1 VGDRFARYWLLLP
14 LLGGAALLVLSEF
27 LVLREIRAITAVPPG
42 GTTRAGG
49 HHGYALLVVG
59 VALVPMAWGAV
70 VGGSRPAAFACL
82 ALALVAV
89 GIVLAV
95 DRPALDDT
103 GLIGR
108 TYDLAEA
115 SPKAAFWTE
124 SIGAALAL
132 IGGIGA
138 VVLRPSGRASRAR
151 ARPRGA
157 RAPRPRAPAAASP
170 PREDAGGPPAPAG

>member
-1 VGDRFARYWLLLP
+1 VADRFARYGLLVP
-14 LLGGAALLVLSEF
+14 LLAGAALLIVSEF
-27 LVLREIRAITAVPPG
+27 LVLREIRAVTAVPPG
-42 GTTRAGG
+42 GITRGG
-49 HHGYALLVVG
+49 EHHGYALLVVG
-59 VALVPMAWGAV
+59 VVLVPMAWGAV

-82 ALALVAV
+82 ALALVALAI
-89 GIVLAV
+89 IVAI

-115 SPKAAFWTE
+115 SPKAAFWAE

-132 IGGIGA
+132 LGAIGC

-151 ARPRGA
+151 ARPRDA
-157 RAPRPRAPAAASP
+157 RGPRRRARAAASP
-170 PREDAGGPPAPAG
+170 PHEDADGPPAPAG